1 MNHFILATYGL
12 LGKYIDREHR
22 IRVGNLDRK
31 VIGFD
36 KLGLRM
42 MIRDRWKDGCVISLR
57 GISVRFGT
65 VNGMKVRLKLGDR
78 GQEVWLSARHTDVT
92 LRWFRSYG
100 RIVAVETLRIANR
113 RARARYSR
121 RFSML
126 RLNR

>member
-1 MNHFILATYGL
+1 MNHFILAADRL

-42 MIRDRWKDGCVISLR
+42 MIRDRGKDRCIVRLR
-57 GISVRFGT
+57 GISVRFGAM
-65 VNGMKVRLKLGDR
+65 NGMKVRRKLGDR
-78 GQEVWLSARHTDVT
+78 GQEVWLSARHADVT

-100 RIVAVETLRIANR
+100 RIVAIETLRIANR
-113 RARARYSR
+113 RARARYS
-121 RFSML
+121 
-126 RLNR
+126 